1 MVQQCG
7 AHEKLEDS
15 LDSINEKLDIIMDR
29 QLDYSNRITKL
40 ETLVTNGLS
49 HNVIEIRTKMDVIC
63 EEFGKRLTE
72 LESFGWFRKPMN
84 ELRDST
90 IGTFIKLAFVGGS
103 IYFLIHFGNAI
114 LDKVLK

>member
-40 ETLVTNGLS
+40 ETIVTNGLS
-49 HNVIEIRTKMDVIC
+49 HNVIEIRSKLEQVC
-63 EEFGKRLTE
+63 EQYGKRLAV
-72 LESFGWFRKPMN
+72 LESFSWFRKSVN
-84 ELRDST
+84 KLRDNL
-90 IGTFIKLAFVGGS
+90 FIYLIQVSIVGGVV
-103 IYFLIHFGNAI
+103 YALVHFGKEIVQA
-114 LDKVLK
+114 VLK